1 MQRRPE
7 YFVYR
12 MNSGRE
18 ENKVD
23 TVSVILTN
31 TPRWHASRT
40 PSAARAAA
48 GPWAAPLPGASG
60 GLTGRS
66 CSSRQP
72 EGTARSAAAV
82 VSTRTAARRV

>member
-1 MQRRPE
+1 
-7 YFVYR
+7 

-40 PSAARAAA
+40 PSAARAPRVREAA
-48 GPWAAPLPGASG
+48 AARSDG
-60 GLTGRS
+60 GLAGRS
-66 CSSRQP
+66 SSSRQP
-72 EGTARSAAAV
+72 EAAAV